1 MASGKS
7 SIGKKLAKK
16 LSLDFIDL
24 DDFIVSKEKMSISDI
39 FVKKGEIY
47 FRKIESIYLN
57 EVLQMNKSYILALGG
72 GTPCYGNNMELIN
85 NSNSNS
91 FYLQAS
97 VNKLSQKLISKR
109 EKRPLVASLDDEQ
122 IFEYVGKH
130 IFERRQFYEKA
141 KYTIK
146 TDNKKKSEIVNEIKS
161 ILN

>member
-72 GTPCYGNNMELIN
+72 GTPCYGNNMELIKD
-85 NSNSNS
+85 SNSNS

-109 EKRPLVASLDDEQ
+109 EKRPLVASLNDEQ

>member
-72 GTPCYGNNMELIN
+72 GTPCYGNNMELIKD
-85 NSNSNS
+85 SNSNS